1 MLHRADKRVH
11 KTAALDQWNDRHA
24 QDPEPMVGL
33 EDWSLVKA
41 EDKMDAAKMRRERL
55 LALRSA
61 LTKAKT
67 VKGKGNDTDPGA
79 TAVAPDTDPDDD
91 NDDDMDEGQDSDDE
105 DSTDQSYGVK
115 RKMAKSES
123 VDLSHWDLSK
133 IGRAK
138 KDIWGGAGSREAF
151 MRRNL
156 GIPKGSK
163 PITHRGKVIGHV
175 QSTRVGNQHY
185 HNVLDTNGHMRG
197 QFTGNVRQAITY
209 AKNNWAKWDAEHGR
223 K

>member
-79 TAVAPDTDPDDD
+79 TAVAPDTDSR
-91 NDDDMDEGQDSDDE
+91 NREQDGSMTNNAIE
-105 DSTDQSYGVK
+105 KWERNHAITK
-115 RKMAKSES
+115 EEP